1 MNATKNCA
9 AFVLLSLVLILISV
23 FLFFF
28 DFGAEKI
35 RDASNTVDTRTSP
48 YPIVV
53 IDAGHGAPDGGCS
66 GADGT
71 QEKDLNLII
80 AKNVYSILR
89 AANIPCVM
97 TRTEDELLYDRFNDL
112 EDYTGKKKIYDV
124 KNRLRI
130 AESYG
135 SSILVSIHMNAFPD
149 GKYSGLQVYYSDN
162 NKDSIKLAEKI
173 QNITHEYLQKE
184 NSRGIKRAGSSIY
197 LLDRIQNP
205 GVLIECGFLSN
216 PQELELLKTEKYQKE
231 LSVTLSCAIINFLHE
246 YINQA

>member
-1 MNATKNCA
+1 MNAAKNCT
-9 AFVLLSLVLILISV
+9 AFIILSLVLILISV
-23 FLFFF
+23 FVFFSG
-28 DFGAEKI
+28 FGVEKSTN
-35 RDASNTVDTRTSP
+35 ASSTYDSSVSP
-48 YPIVV
+48 YPTVI
-53 IDAGHGAPDGGCS
+53 IDAGHGAPDGGCV

-80 AKNVYSILR
+80 AKNVYAILR
-89 AANIPCVM
+89 SADIPCVM

-135 SSILVSIHMNAFPD
+135 SAILVSIHMNAFPD

-162 NKDSIKLAEKI
+162 NKDSVKLAEQI
-173 QNITHEYLQKE
+173 QNIAREYLQSD
-184 NSRGIKRAGSSIY
+184 NTRNIKRAGSSIY
-197 LLDRIQNP
+197 LLDRIQTP
-205 GVLIECGFLSN
+205 GVLVECGFLSN
-216 PQELELLKTEKYQKE
+216 AEELELLKSEKYQKE
-231 LSVTLSCAIINFLHE
+231 LSVTLSCAIINFLNE